1 MNRFRLPEA
10 VTLAAVVL
18 GSVTCESQIEGQVL
32 PEDLYGTWESLTSH
46 GRAELVFSRTDGRNR
61 YVFQAPD
68 GTFGDIV
75 LLPGSD
81 VISQGLWSLNGVVLS
96 LLDEG
101 GLPLSCP
108 LNDPFEVLMSEER
121 DAFALTYLGDAEN
134 GCLTRAGLLEE
145 AGWRLQ
151 SNGA

>member
-1 MNRFRLPEA
+1 MKRFRLS
-10 VTLAAVVL
+10 VTLLPAAIVF
-18 GSVTCESQIEGQVL
+18 GSLTCESKFEENLL
-32 PEDLYGTWESLTSH
+32 PEDLFGTWQALTSN

-75 LLPGSD
+75 LLPGSV
-81 VISQGLWSLNGVVLS
+81 VISQGLWSLNGFVLS

-101 GLPLSCP
+101 GFPLSCP
-108 LNDPFEVLMSEER
+108 LDDPFEVLMSANR
-121 DAFALTYLGDAEN
+121 DTFTLSYLGEIED